1 MKNFLVKF
9 CFADKYNRKYL
20 YKLILFC
27 VNIQSK
33 TNLPMKAKTNEKIKL
48 LLCTALVA
56 IFLIQVQADRVK
68 VVSNFTPGHLSSG
81 LTYLERK
88 ITTKL
93 IIKGSINRQDLMFL
107 SDMNALTDL
116 DLKHAILPQND
127 VKDFVALMRLK
138 SIVLPDSA
146 KRVCSISFLLCYNLS
161 TITIPACTYEIAP
174 SAFSSVF
181 LTKVVDLSMVPQVIS
196 PDAFGDLSKCKLVV
210 PDAAVEAYK
219 NANVWKNFK
228 SITGISSERN

>member
-1 MKNFLVKF
+1 
-9 CFADKYNRKYL
+9 
-20 YKLILFC
+20 
-27 VNIQSK
+27 
-33 TNLPMKAKTNEKIKL
+33 MKAKTNDKIKL

-68 VVSNFTPGHLSSG
+68 VVSNVTPGRLSSE

-107 SDMNALTDL
+107 SEMNALTEL
-116 DLKHAILPQND
+116 DLKQTSLPQNE

-146 KRVCSISFLLCYNLS
+146 ERVSSISFMLCYDLS
-161 TITIPACTYEIAP
+161 TITIPASTREIAP
-174 SAFSSVF
+174 SAFSSVY

-196 PDAFGDLSKCKLVV
+196 PDVFGDSSKCKLVV

-219 NANVWKNFK
+219 KANVWKEFK